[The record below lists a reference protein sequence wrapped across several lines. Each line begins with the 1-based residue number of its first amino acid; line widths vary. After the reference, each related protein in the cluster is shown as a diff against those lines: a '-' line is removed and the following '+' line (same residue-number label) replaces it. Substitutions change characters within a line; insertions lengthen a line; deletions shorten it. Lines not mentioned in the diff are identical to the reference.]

1 MGDLTPQSS
10 SFEPHLDDT
19 SDLPP
24 IPEKVRTPDGQDVDL
39 TGEVWEFRRRLGA
52 GVTLSF
58 RSAEILDSLATP
70 RAIHLAQ
77 LYVVHCMASLKPRS
91 VGNLVRD
98 LRGFAR
104 FWSALHPEEI
114 LAWKDVTFE
123 DFHAYLQFGLTQ
135 PDQGNPFSRVRQFY
149 GWGAFVLEVPD
160 FDKSVALELKS
171 LTARGNKKGE
181 ATVSWDPLKGP
192 LTDDEV
198 LLLIRALDAR
208 GGTSEERIVLMILL
222 ELGLRPAEIA
232 MIEGK
237 HLRKHEV
244 KVVGPDGHPKVSRYH
259 HLEVPKEKD
268 RAGQPLSWKL
278 RPVSDRLGGELE
290 RAGFQPEE
298 RLSPE
303 VAAKD
308 SEGANK
314 LLKSFVKA
322 AKIVSP
328 RTGKALK
335 LNSRRLR
342 YTLATRLAAEGASRV
357 QIAEILGH
365 TDLQNVE
372 VYIKAAR
379 QEMDEIDEA
388 LENSEYKPVI
398 SRFMGRIGRRS
409 DPEPVPGV
417 PKRIVP
423 GATAQ
428 LPVLSQPIGSVGVCG
443 RDVRSDGLCKLAP
456 PLSCYLC
463 DKFVAFVDAPHGE
476 IADRLEE
483 MVLFGH
489 NSGAVQGLASGDG
502 YENEADRRIPRQ
514 LIDTLKAIREL
525 EAQIQIHREGSP

>member
-1 MGDLTPQSS
+1 MNL
-10 SFEPHLDDT
+10 
-19 SDLPP
+19 SDS
-24 IPEKVRTPDGQDVDL
+24 IQD
-39 TGEVWEFRRRLGA
+39 FR
-52 GVTLSF
+52 
-58 RSAEILDSLATP
+58 
-70 RAIHLAQ
+70 
-77 LYVVHCMASLKPRS
+77 
-91 VGNLVRD
+91 
-98 LRGFAR
+98 R
-104 FWSALHPEEI
+104 FWSSLHSEEV

-123 DFHAYLQFGLTQ
+123 DLHAYLRFCLTR
-135 PDQGNPFSRVRQFY
+135 PDQGNPFSRIRQFY
-149 GWGAFVLEVPD
+149 RWGAFVLEVPD
-160 FDKSVALELKS
+160 FDKSIALELKS
-171 LTARGNKKGE
+171 LTAPGNKKGE

-192 LTDDEV
+192 LSEDEV
-198 LLLIRALDAR
+198 VFLIRALDAR
-208 GGTSEERIVLMILL
+208 VGTSEERIVLTILL
-222 ELGLRPAEIA
+222 ELGLRPSEIA
-232 MIEGK
+232 AIEGK
-237 HLRKHEV
+237 HLRKQEV
-244 KVVGPDGHPKVSRYH
+244 KVVGPDGNPKVARYY

-268 RAGQPLSWKL
+268 RAGKPLSWKL
-278 RPVSDRLGGELE
+278 RPVSDRLGHEIE
-290 RAGFQPEE
+290 RSGFQREE

-303 VAAKD
+303 VAAND
-308 SEGANK
+308 SAGANK
-314 LLKSFVKA
+314 LLESFVKA
-322 AKIVSP
+322 AKVISP

-335 LNSRRLR
+335 LTSRRLR

-398 SRFMGRIGRRS
+398 NRFMGRIGERN

-423 GATAQ
+423 GASAQ

-489 NSGAVQGLASGDG
+489 NSGAGQGLTSGD
-502 YENEADRRIPRQ
+502 EFSSEADRRIPRQ

-525 EAQIQIHREGSP
+525 EAQIQIHQEGRHE